1 MATSLS
7 NLIDNLIEGIHKRKR
22 KDCDFSL
29 EYESL
34 KDNMMKYKSLPCN
47 KDY

>member
-7 NLIDNLIEGIHKRKR
+7 NLIDNLIEGILKRER

-34 KDNMMKYKSLPCN
+34 KDNMMKYKSLSCN